1 MVFGGRGII
10 IVILLIVLPIA
21 IAQNTTLNQTNQSIS
36 LPIKAISSVELKAL
50 SQNCVNTYECREF
63 SPGQHYYGCSYDQNT
78 KNCRCFAGDISLC
91 KNPDIKCAFEYECLE
106 STSAEGYNYD
116 CMYNKDSNECQ
127 CFTGNFSLCRYEIS
141 NKKLVVEPSKT
152 QENLTEPEPSPVN
165 ETVQEQ
171 VAPVPPAVTAVA
183 IFFAVALII
192 IIVLT
197 YALNRP
203 TYDNLMRKARSAH
216 KNAEHAHEIGKEE
229 DAKEY
234 LASAEKYR
242 KNALRL
248 KKRQK

>member
-36 LPIKAISSVELKAL
+36 LSSKAISSVELKAL
-50 SQNCVNTYECREF
+50 SQNCVNTYECREL
-63 SPGQHYYGCSYDQNT
+63 SPGQHYYGCTYDAKT

-116 CMYNKDSNECQ
+116 CTYNKDTKQCQ
-127 CFTGNFSLCRYEIS
+127 CFSGNFSLCRTEIS
-141 NKKLVVEPSKT
+141 NKRKVVEPSKE
-152 QENLTEPEPSPVN
+152 QNVSAPEPAPVN
-165 ETVQEQ
+165 ETAQEQ

-183 IFFAVALII
+183 IFFAIALII
-192 IIVLT
+192 IVVLT

-203 TYDNLMRKARSAH
+203 TYDNLMRKARNAH

-234 LASAEKYR
+234 FASAEKYR